1 MSRKAELSLV
11 ERRHEFILKDY
22 EFWVLLWFV
31 INEFVE
37 DPYDD
42 DLMECFNHYLE
53 NQAGLYIHP
62 DHELK
67 VMELIEQT
75 RDKMYDDEES
85 DNPHDTAWR
94 DRQYRDMLCD
104 IINDYTTAV
113 TYLTSRTSETI
124 TYSELDRR
132 IGWSILCN
140 NMESRWWTTME
151 IVSWSLYDTDEFGRE
166 ERDPVGIYQYYI
178 ISDSWADYLKQ
189 CTDEIVFYD
198 EELDI
203 YVWWITHLWTS
214 WDYVY
219 VTISY

>member
-1 MSRKAELSLV
+1 MTSIKDLSLE

-22 EFWVLLWFV
+22 EFWVLLWFL
-31 INEFVE
+31 INEFAE

-62 DHELK
+62 DHEFE
-67 VMELIEQT
+67 VMNKIDYTKKYIEETIDNWWDVDEDARWRVELC
-75 RDKMYDDEES
+75 
-85 DNPHDTAWR
+85 N
-94 DRQYRDMLCD
+94 

-113 TYLTSRTSETI
+113 TFLWSRTSETI

-132 IGWSILCN
+132 IWWSILCN

-151 IVSWSLYDTDEFGRE
+151 IVSWSLHDTDEFGRE
-166 ERDPVGIYQYYI
+166 SRDPVGIYQYYI
-178 ISDSWADYLKQ
+178 ISDSWADYLKR

>member
-1 MSRKAELSLV
+1 MSKTADLSLE

-22 EFWVLLWFV
+22 EFWTLLWFV
-31 INEFVE
+31 INEFVD

-42 DLMECFNHYLE
+42 DLMECFNYYLE
-53 NQAGLYIHP
+53 NQAGLYVHP

-104 IINDYTTAV
+104 IINTYTTAV
-113 TYLTSRTSETI
+113 TFLTNRTSETI
-124 TYSELDRR
+124 TYSELERR
-132 IGWSILCN
+132 IGWAILCN
-140 NMESRWWTTME
+140 NMADRWWITMDV
-151 IVSWSLYDTDEFGRE
+151 VSWSTMATDEFGRE
-166 ERDPVGIYQYYI
+166 TDHLDIFQYYI

-203 YVWWITHLWTS
+203 YVWWITHLGTS

>member
-1 MSRKAELSLV
+1 MSKIKDLSLE
-11 ERRHEFILKDY
+11 ERRHEFILKQY
-22 EFWVLLWFV
+22 EFSILLSFV
-31 INEFVE
+31 VNEFAE
-37 DPYDD
+37 DPYDN

-67 VMELIEQT
+67 VMNVIHDMYKHIEEI
-75 RDKMYDDEES
+75 KDDLWDINEAAEWS
-85 DNPHDTAWR
+85 SK
-94 DRQYRDMLCD
+94 LKE
-104 IINDYTTAV
+104 IINTYTTAV
-113 TYLTSRTSETI
+113 TFVWNRTTETI
-124 TYSELDRR
+124 TYKELDRR
-132 IGWSILCN
+132 IWWSILCN

-166 ERDPVGIYQYYI
+166 LKDPLDIFQYYI

-203 YVWWITHLWTS
+203 YVWWITHLGTS

>member
-1 MSRKAELSLV
+1 MTSIKDLSLE

-22 EFWVLLWFV
+22 EFWTLLWFV
-31 INEFVE
+31 INEFSE

-62 DHELK
+62 DNELEVMHKIDDTKKYIEETIDNWWDVHEEARWRI
-67 VMELIEQT
+67 ELC
-75 RDKMYDDEES
+75 
-85 DNPHDTAWR
+85 N
-94 DRQYRDMLCD
+94 
-104 IINDYTTAV
+104 IINGYTTAI
-113 TYLTSRTSETI
+113 TFLNRTSETI

-166 ERDPVGIYQYYI
+166 EKDPVSIFQYYI
-178 ISDSWADYLKQ
+178 ISDSWADYLKR

-203 YVWWITHLWTS
+203 YVWWITHLGTS

>member
-1 MSRKAELSLV
+1 MTKIADLSLE
-11 ERRHEFILKDY
+11 ERRHEFILKSY
-22 EFWVLLWFV
+22 EFSILESFLA
-31 INEFVE
+31 NEFIE

-42 DLMECFNHYLE
+42 DLMECFNYYLE

-85 DNPHDTAWR
+85 EHPHDAVWR
-94 DRQYRDMLCD
+94 DKQYRDMLCT
-104 IINDYTTAV
+104 IINTYTTAV
-113 TYLTSRTSETI
+113 TFISNRTSETI

-140 NMESRWWTTME
+140 NMESRWWTTMDV
-151 IVSWSLYDTDEFGRE
+151 VSWSTMATDEFGRE
-166 ERDPVGIYQYYI
+166 TDHLDIFQYYI
-178 ISDSWADYLKQ
+178 ISDSWADYLKR

-203 YVWWITHLWTS
+203 YVWWITHLGTS

>member
-1 MSRKAELSLV
+1 MSRKAKLSLV

-31 INEFVE
+31 INEFIE

-42 DLMECFNHYLE
+42 DLMEYFNHYLE

-85 DNPHDTAWR
+85 DNPHDTVWR

-104 IINDYTTAV
+104 IINTYTTAV
-113 TYLTSRTSETI
+113 TYLTNRTVETI
-124 TYSELDRR
+124 TYAELDRR
-132 IGWSILCN
+132 IWWSILCN

-166 ERDPVGIYQYYI
+166 LKDPLDIFQYYI

-198 EELDI
+198 NELDI